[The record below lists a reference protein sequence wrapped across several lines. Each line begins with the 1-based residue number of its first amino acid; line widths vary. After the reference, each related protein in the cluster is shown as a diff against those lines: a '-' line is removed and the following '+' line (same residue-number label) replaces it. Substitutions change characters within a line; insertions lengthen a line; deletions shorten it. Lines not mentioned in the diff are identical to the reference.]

1 MADQVAVCHA
11 MYATT
16 CTDMTCMRHLQDQQ
30 AQWEGRL
37 AGWQR
42 GRAVGRQGTA
52 GREEGPEEGKL
63 VQCQEG
69 CALPHA
75 IALHVM
81 PYIPYIQPLD
91 AQFGVGV
98 KKFGSWPQNLAERR
112 ADKI

>member
-1 MADQVAVCHA
+1 MGGRAGWGNDRGKEEGWA
-11 MYATT
+11 
-16 CTDMTCMRHLQDQQ
+16 R
-30 AQWEGRL
+30 GRL
-37 AGWQR
+37 ARGKRCGHTGEGWQEGGWWR
-42 GRAVGRQGTA
+42 GR
-52 GREEGPEEGKL
+52 L

-69 CALPHA
+69 CALSHA
-75 IALHVM
+75 IALHIM

>member
-1 MADQVAVCHA
+1 
-11 MYATT
+11 
-16 CTDMTCMRHLQDQQ
+16 MRHPPQGKLV
-30 AQWEGRL
+30 QWEAGQ
-37 AGWQR
+37 AGWQGGR
-42 GRAVGRQGTA
+42 GVGRQGKA
-52 GREEGPEEGKL
+52 GREESWWRGRL

-69 CALPHA
+69 CALSHA